1 MQRILV
7 TGATGFI
14 GSNLIIEL
22 HKQGYNVR
30 AFHRKDSNTSTIN
43 GLDVEHCLGDLR
55 DESSLHKAIEG
66 CDIVFHTAAIV
77 SFWKKKRA
85 EQLAIN
91 VGGTRHVVEACLKF
105 GVKKLIHTSSV
116 AALGFRR
123 DGELIDETTQY
134 NWGIRNSYRYTKHL
148 AEIEILKGI
157 KKGLQ
162 ATIVNP
168 SIVIGPRDLNV
179 HGGQFILG
187 IKSGRIPAYING
199 GMNFVSVH
207 DVVAGHIS
215 AAEYGRIGERY
226 ILGGVNLTFKDYFD
240 VVAREIGGKSP
251 KLKVPNWLVKIIA
264 KTSELVGNISNAK
277 PPLTSDLIASIGMNN
292 WYSIEKAKKELSY
305 SPTPIENAI
314 NEAYEW
320 YQKNN
325 IH

>member
-1 MQRILV
+1 MRRILV

-43 GLDVEHCLGDLR
+43 RLDVAHCLGDLR
-55 DESSLHKAIEG
+55 DESSLYKAIEG

-116 AALGFRR
+116 AALGFRK
-123 DGELIDETTQY
+123 DGGLIDETTQY

-168 SIVIGPRDLNV
+168 SIVIGPRDFNI

-187 IKSGRIPAYING
+187 IKRGHIPAYING
-199 GMNFVSVH
+199 GMNFVHVS

-215 AAEYGRIGERY
+215 AAKQGRSGEHY
-226 ILGGVNLTFKDYFD
+226 ILGGVNLTFKDFFD
-240 VVAREIGGKSP
+240 IVACEIGGKSP
-251 KLKVPNWLVKIIA
+251 KLKVPNWLVKTIA
-264 KTSELVGNISNAK
+264 KTSEFIGNITNTK
-277 PPLTSDLIASIGMNN
+277 PSLTSDLISSIGMNN
-292 WYSIEKAKKELSY
+292 RYSIEKAKKELSY
-305 SPTPIENAI
+305 FPTPIENAI
-314 NEAYEW
+314 REAYQWFNE
-320 YQKNN
+320 NN